1 MGVHLDGFRGGDRTA
16 IELPAV
22 QDRLLQALKA
32 TGRPVVF
39 VMCSGSAV
47 AMPWAAENCD
57 AVLTAFYPGE
67 AGGTAIADVL
77 AGDCNPSGRL
87 PVTFYASTSDLPDFE
102 DYYMDNR
109 TYRYFEGKPLFPFGH
124 GLGYSEFS
132 YGDATIKPLA
142 DGGEAVA
149 VLNVPVTNAGQMD
162 GDEIVQVYVR
172 NLQDPYGPKK
182 SLRAF
187 RRVATRAGETVGVEF
202 ALPSAAFEFF
212 DREEEVMKVKPG
224 DYEIL
229 YGGTSDDALLKKL
242 SFTLKK

>member
-1 MGVHLDGFRGGDRTA
+1 M
-16 IELPAV
+16 
-22 QDRLLQALKA
+22 
-32 TGRPVVF
+32 
-39 VMCSGSAV
+39 
-47 AMPWAAENCD
+47 
-57 AVLTAFYPGE
+57 
-67 AGGTAIADVL
+67 
-77 AGDCNPSGRL
+77 
-87 PVTFYASTSDLPDFE
+87 
-102 DYYMDNR
+102 
-109 TYRYFEGKPLFPFGH
+109 
-124 GLGYSEFS
+124 
-132 YGDATIKPLA
+132 A

>member
-1 MGVHLDGFRGGDRTA
+1 MIDEWGEGHKSDITYVLDAKKGRGYDIVLEYYQAYGSADLKFDLGERVPLDYKSVASQVADADAIIFVGGLSPHLEGEEMGVHLDGFRGGDRTA

-87 PVTFYASTSDLPDFE
+87 PVTFYASTSDLPDFKV
-102 DYYMDNR
+102 YNG
-109 TYRYFEGKPLFPFGH
+109 T
-124 GLGYSEFS
+124 GLLRVQLWRCH
-132 YGDATIKPLA
+132 DK
-142 DGGEAVA
+142 AV
-149 VLNVPVTNAGQMD
+149 G
-162 GDEIVQVYVR
+162 
-172 NLQDPYGPKK
+172 
-182 SLRAF
+182 
-187 RRVATRAGETVGVEF
+187 
-202 ALPSAAFEFF
+202 
-212 DREEEVMKVKPG
+212 
-224 DYEIL
+224 
-229 YGGTSDDALLKKL
+229 
-242 SFTLKK
+242 